1 MFKWIG
7 EKVYNFVNNN
17 LVLIF
22 VLAGIG
28 IVFAIIGHYGTMGF
42 NWKWFLFFEL
52 PIYMFCGWAIYKTVR
67 LFKKLTGNDRFR
79 PNHY

>member
-22 VLAGIG
+22 ILAGIG
-28 IVFAIIGHYGTMGF
+28 IIFAIIGHYGTMGF

-52 PIYMFCGWAIYKTVR
+52 PIYLFCGWAIYKIIR
-67 LFKKLTGNDRFR
+67 LFKSINR
-79 PNHY
+79 

>member
-28 IVFAIIGHYGTMGF
+28 IAFAIIGHYGTMGF

-52 PIYMFCGWAIYKTVR
+52 PIYLFCGWAIYKTIR
-67 LFKKLTGNDRFR
+67 LFKKIDRK
-79 PNHY
+79 

>member
-52 PIYMFCGWAIYKTVR
+52 PIYLFCGWAIYRTVR
-67 LFKKLTGNDRFR
+67 LFKKIDRK
-79 PNHY
+79 

>member
-52 PIYMFCGWAIYKTVR
+52 PIYLFCGWAIYKTVR
-67 LFKKLTGNDRFR
+67 LFKKIDRK
-79 PNHY
+79 

>member
-17 LVLIF
+17 LVLVF

-28 IVFAIIGHYGTMGF
+28 IVFAVIGHYGTMGF

-52 PIYMFCGWAIYKTVR
+52 PIYLFCGWAIYKTVR
-67 LFKKLTGNDRFR
+67 LFKKIDRK
-79 PNHY
+79 